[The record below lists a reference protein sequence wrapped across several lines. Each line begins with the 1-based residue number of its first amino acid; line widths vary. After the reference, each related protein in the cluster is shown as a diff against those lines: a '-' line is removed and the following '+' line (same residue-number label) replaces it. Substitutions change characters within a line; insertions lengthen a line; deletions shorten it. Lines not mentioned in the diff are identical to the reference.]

1 MQDVIL
7 MSDSCDVCGYK
18 SSEIKGG
25 GAISDK
31 GRLITV
37 QVTEQED
44 LRRDVIKADS
54 AVVSPFCSCP
64 FLAAE
69 PERTLQDLKLQPAAW
84 KAAAEII
91 RYPCAAH
98 QIPNA
103 APRSG

>member
-1 MQDVIL
+1 

-54 AVVSPFCSCP
+54 AVVSPFRNHFQC
-64 FLAAE
+64 L
-69 PERTLQDLKLQPAAW
+69 
-84 KAAAEII
+84 
-91 RYPCAAH
+91 YPSAVRQKPDALLW
-98 QIPNA
+98 
-103 APRSG
+103 SG